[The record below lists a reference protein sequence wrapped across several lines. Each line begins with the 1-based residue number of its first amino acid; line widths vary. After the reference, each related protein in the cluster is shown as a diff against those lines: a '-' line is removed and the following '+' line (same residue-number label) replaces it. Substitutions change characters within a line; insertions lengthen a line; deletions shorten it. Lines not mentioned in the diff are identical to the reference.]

1 MIKNQF
7 VILHF
12 FVFFFLFLTSFNSY
26 GDSHIKSF
34 ITPIKPLKKLT
45 TLQHNKVILGK
56 VLFEDKALSKNKKM
70 SCSSCHMSSKGYA
83 DGKRFSKD
91 NAGVNKIYNTPSIEY
106 SVYNYYFTW
115 TGAFNSLYEHLD
127 FLMKNSTLMN
137 RNWDELTQQLTNTPI
152 YKDLFTKAGYDVI
165 NRLSISD
172 AIINFEKSL
181 AKPSRFDLYL
191 LGDNSQLTNDE
202 VSGFE
207 LFKNSG
213 CISCHQ
219 GINIG
224 GNIRQKFGVMKS
236 YFRTDTTKRRD
247 LGFFNVSNK
256 DEHKNYFR
264 VPSLRNVGNTAPYF
278 HDGSAATLEDAISI
292 MYSYQ
297 LGIEASKD
305 DILSIKSFLESLE
318 PIQ

>member
-1 MIKNQF
+1 MKNNL
-7 VILHF
+7 ILLQF
-12 FVFFFLFLTSFNSY
+12 FVFFSLLLTSFNNY
-26 GDSHIKSF
+26 GTHHIKSF
-34 ITPIKPLKKLT
+34 ITPIKPPKELT
-45 TLQHNKVILGK
+45 VSQRNKVVLGK
-56 VLFEDKALSKNKKM
+56 ILFEDKSLSENKKM
-70 SCSSCHMSSKGYA
+70 SCASCHISSKGYA
-83 DGKRFSKD
+83 DGNRFSKD
-91 NAGVNKIYNTPSIEY
+91 NAGINKAYNTPSIEY

-115 TGAFNSLYEHLD
+115 TGAFTGLYDHLD
-127 FLMKNSTLMN
+127 FLMTNSTLMN
-137 RNWDELTQQLTNTPI
+137 RDWDDLTQQLIDSPV
-152 YKDLFTKAGYDVI
+152 YSDLFSQAGYDVI
-165 NRLSISD
+165 NQLSISD
-172 AIINFEKSL
+172 AIISFEKSL

-202 VSGFE
+202 ISGFN

-236 YFRTDTTKRRD
+236 YFTNDIAKKRD

-256 DEHKNYFR
+256 SEHKNYFR

-297 LGIEASKD
+297 LGIEASKEE
-305 DILSIKSFLESLE
+305 ILSIKLFLESLE
-318 PIQ
+318 PVQ